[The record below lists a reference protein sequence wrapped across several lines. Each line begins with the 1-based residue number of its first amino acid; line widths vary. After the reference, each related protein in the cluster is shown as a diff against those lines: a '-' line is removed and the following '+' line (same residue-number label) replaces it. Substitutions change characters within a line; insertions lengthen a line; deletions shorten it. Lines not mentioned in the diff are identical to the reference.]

1 MRNYNA
7 KRSKKI
13 KEIKNRLIAEPA
25 IIPDAEILLEMTEP
39 PQERK
44 RGRKRRAD
52 AEIIPS
58 YLLRQQRDQ
67 TLKKRHAQ

>member
-25 IIPDAEILLEMTEP
+25 IIPDAEVLLDMTEP

-44 RGRKRRAD
+44 RGRK
-52 AEIIPS
+52 
-58 YLLRQQRDQ
+58 
-67 TLKKRHAQ
+67 